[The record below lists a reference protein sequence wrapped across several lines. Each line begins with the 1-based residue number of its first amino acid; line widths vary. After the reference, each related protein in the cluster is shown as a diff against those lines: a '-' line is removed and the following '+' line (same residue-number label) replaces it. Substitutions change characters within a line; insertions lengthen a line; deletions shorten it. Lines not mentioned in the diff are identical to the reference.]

1 MRSESEEC
9 ALLGRDVVYFRQQI
23 TRFQKTLQFFYLQD
37 CWMLK
42 VVPAMCIQCCCSRL
56 AYEIIAHKT

>member
-1 MRSESEEC
+1 
-9 ALLGRDVVYFRQQI
+9 
-23 TRFQKTLQFFYLQD
+23 
-37 CWMLK
+37 MLK